1 MTAYY
6 DPSKIGVQESLAEMT
21 AIELLQSLVRNGF
34 DCVKETYSLVD
45 ALSQRKLE
53 VIKAKYQ
60 HVLMF
65 KGKTEESRSAIL
77 QYLVRTTPTLTHKDS
92 FRNIAYNI
100 ERVSQLMS
108 GLANR
113 LAIMANNNVEVP
125 QELTEKLKDFSKRFL
140 EEYDA
145 MRQGIM
151 MLNINPKVTVEY
163 AKNAIKIED
172 ELDERYRLFTFT
184 LYEKYSS
191 NIMLVLF
198 LKEIIDI
205 VEDSADLVKE
215 AAEELMYLAMHKIS

>member
-1 MTAYY
+1 MAAYY

-21 AIELLQSLVRNGF
+21 AIELLQALVRNGF
-34 DCVKETYSLVD
+34 DCIKETCSLID
-45 ALSQRKLE
+45 ALSQKKLE

-60 HVLMF
+60 HVIMF
-65 KGKTEESRSAIL
+65 KSKTEESRSSIL
-77 QYLVRTTPTLTHKDS
+77 QYLVRTTPSLMHKDS

-113 LAIMANNNVEVP
+113 LAIMANNNVDVP
-125 QELTEKLKDFSKRFL
+125 QELTEKLKDFTKGFL

-151 MLNINPKVTVEY
+151 MLNINPKITVEQ

-172 ELDERYRLFTFT
+172 ELDEKYRLFTFS

-198 LKEIIDI
+198 MKEIIDI
-205 VEDSADLVKE
+205 IEDSADLVKD